1 MLMAHFCLSITL
13 LFLSLYVG
21 VKLKVLLCISYCLAS
36 VSPVDF
42 CLPWN
47 NMCQNM
53 CHNIITG
60 YPVSAYHGV
69 ITSLTMVLC
78 APILL

>member
-47 NMCQNM
+47 NMCQKM
-53 CHNIITG
+53 CHNIVIL
-60 YPVSAYHGV
+60 SQHISV
-69 ITSLTMVLC
+69 ITSHIVVC